1 MSIAPDALPA
11 SALEFLT
18 ERHLAS
24 LTLLRP
30 DGTPHVTP
38 VGVTWDPSAGLARV
52 ITWSGSQKARIL
64 EATGG
69 GRAAIC
75 QVDGGRWI
83 TLEGHA
89 VVTGEPTRAAEAVR
103 RYTERYSPP
112 RTDRGPDRRAIE
124 ISVDRVLGSRS
135 VVGG

>member
-1 MSIAPDALPA
+1 MAIAPDALPPP
-11 SALEFLT
+11 ALAFLT
-18 ERHLAS
+18 ERHLAT
-24 LTLLRP
+24 LTLLRR

-38 VGVTWDPSAGLARV
+38 VGVTWDADAGLARI
-52 ITWSGSQKARIL
+52 ITWSGSQKTRIL

-69 GRAAIC
+69 GRAAVC

-83 TLEGHA
+83 TLEGDA
-89 VVTGEPTRAAEAVR
+89 VVTGEPARSAEAVR

-124 ISVDRVLGSRS
+124 ITVDRVLGSRS